1 MSGFH
6 SGQSCRE
13 QINMFLAAYLAGE
26 LKGAELTEFQQH
38 MDDCPPCRDYLDSY
52 RKTIECTK
60 KACCHHRNPE
70 LAAVPP
76 DLVKAI
82 VAARTAGKPS

>member
-6 SGQSCRE
+6 SGPSCRD
-13 QINMFLAAYLAGE
+13 QINQFLADYFAGE
-26 LKGAELTEFQQH
+26 LNGAQLAEFERH

-60 KACCHHRNPE
+60 KACCHVKNPE

-82 VAARTAGKPS
+82 MAARGKPS